1 VHKCHFKSTQHPPTK
16 GITME
21 LPAIV
26 TALALLQFTWFC
38 VQVGGMRA
46 KHGVKAPAMSGPPEF
61 ERMMRVQQNTTEQ
74 LVVFLPAL
82 WLHAFLVNP
91 LWAAGIGLL
100 FIIGR
105 FIYRAAYLRDPSSRS
120 LGFTTGFVA
129 TAVLLVW
136 SLVQALITVATNMF

>member
-1 VHKCHFKSTQHPPTK
+1 
-16 GITME
+16 ME

-26 TALALLQFTWFC
+26 TALALLQFTWFSI
-38 VQVGGMRA
+38 QVGAMRA
-46 KHGVKAPAMSGPPEF
+46 RHDVKAPAMSGPPEF
-61 ERMMRVQQNTTEQ
+61 ERMLRVQQNTMEQ

-91 LWAAGIGLL
+91 LWAAGIGLV

-105 FIYRAAYLRDPSSRS
+105 FIYRSAYLRDPSSRS
-120 LGFTTGFVA
+120 VGFTTGFTA

-136 SLVQALITVATNMF
+136 SLAQALFTVAKTML